1 MPCAL
6 VLSAGGMFG
15 AYQAGAWKVLA
26 ESFQPDMVVG
36 ASVGA
41 LNAWAIAGGC
51 PPAELWD
58 RWTDRASADLMHL
71 RFPMLPWHGV
81 FDSAPLYKRVD
92 EFFARFQPRLPFAT
106 SIVEVPRFRQICVT
120 GDRITPAHLRASCA
134 IPFGYPPVRIDG
146 KYYVDGG
153 LLAPVPLWAAV
164 QMGATSAVVINA
176 MEFVAPVLLRAG
188 VGAFRAMVAPR
199 VSFPNLEVTWI
210 RPSEPLGTVRDAV
223 RWKEENAR
231 RWIALGER
239 DARAMLEKTPPPQR
253 HGGNATLRARSAE

>member
-15 AYQAGAWKVLA
+15 AYQAGVWKVLA
-26 ESFQPDMVVG
+26 ESFQPDLVVG

-51 PPAELWD
+51 APAELCASWAE
-58 RWTDRASADLMHL
+58 RASADLMHF
-71 RFPMLPWHGV
+71 RFRGLPWRGV
-81 FDSAPLYKRVD
+81 FDSAPLYQKVD
-92 EFFARFQPRLPFAT
+92 EFFARFQPRLPFGT
-106 SIVEVPRFRQICVT
+106 TLVEVPRFRQVCVT

-176 MEFVAPVLLRAG
+176 LEFVAPVVLRAS
-188 VGAFRAMVAPR
+188 VGALRAVAAPKA
-199 VSFPNLEVTWI
+199 SFPNLEVTWI
-210 RPSEPLGTVRDAV
+210 RPSEPLGGVRDGV

-231 RWIALGER
+231 RWIAMGER
-239 DARAMLEKTPPPQR
+239 DAAALLRAGKTISPQR
-253 HGGNATLRARSAE
+253 HRDTEGIRS